1 MKFSRIM
8 VVAILLLAIFM
19 VGAPSAAEENVTD
32 TVDNLLAVESLD
44 DDNIMQSSDD
54 VLAVG
59 SADED
64 VIAESPGTFDDLQS
78 MVDNAVRGDTLYLDK
93 DYSRME
99 NHKIRISKAITIDG
113 QGHTMDSNYKENYVF
128 YVTNSGAVIKN
139 LTFINGGDIYVYS
152 DGATCSVYDCRFEKC
167 PAIHTG
173 GAIHGGNAYNCSF
186 VECSSTTG
194 GAICDGNAY
203 NCSFLDCSANFGGAI
218 YSGSA
223 YNCSF
228 VGCHANY
235 YGGAIHGGDAY
246 NCSFTDCSAKE
257 YGGAIYNGDVYGS
270 SFADCTALSSGAAI
284 YAGDAY
290 DSSFVNCSSTDCNAA
305 IVRGNASGC
314 TFVNCSAFA
323 AIHLVTIRNI
333 TYGSNAVVQ
342 VWGDSNVGYVNITIA
357 GVTKKLQPK
366 PSGAV
371 IYFNNVNVGT
381 HDVIVSYSGSSN
393 FEAQTVIKSFKVD
406 KGKPFYSI
414 TIKYPYAYSIG
425 HKDWGDIVYT
435 GENVTLYI
443 DKSAANVAGNFNV
456 NINGV
461 SQKIKASSSSKT
473 LEISLGILD
482 FGSYNIT
489 VSYAGSA
496 NCYAIV
502 MSLAFRVINKNPIDY
517 ICTRDK
523 PYTYS
528 SGHRDY
534 GDVEYSGQSTA
545 LYIYKNAADVPGNF
559 NVTVNGVSQTVKAS
573 SSGKTLEIPLGILKM
588 GPYNITVSYA
598 GNDDFSAQTISVA
611 FNVVR
616 KNPIYEIYT
625 NNPDAYSYP
634 YTYSS
639 GNRDFGDVVY
649 AGENATLY
657 IRKNSLDV
665 AGNFNVIINGVSQK
679 VKASSSS
686 TILQIPLGVLNRGP
700 YNITVSYAGSAIFAA
715 QTISLAFKVVNADP
729 IDSISVTPSKPS
741 NNGQVSFSHSPSKI
755 YICLKNK
762 DIPSVNV
769 KINDVPYVVNTL
781 GISKFAFNWGIMKP
795 GYYDIEVSY
804 GGDGNY
810 KAQTKTLSFKV
821 VKAKP
826 IDGITLSPYNYC
838 SNSTSSRTITYDG
851 RDSSLTINL
860 TSNRIAGKVHVT
872 VNGASH
878 KAFNLSGKSYV
889 ENIPLGILNIGSNL
903 IKVTYSGSAYF
914 DAQEISLTINV
925 TKANP
930 IKSVSQPSANVGYGE
945 NVTIKV
951 DMANNKINGNVW
963 FTVSDENKTKLITDK
978 MAIKNGVAT
987 CSVPDLA
994 IGKYYLHIYYAGNV
1008 HYNAQT
1014 IKKSFKVFN
1023 ISSELSVINATAGSI
1038 SVLTANV
1045 ANDAVEMSNSKL
1057 TATLTRSDLSP
1068 VSLL

>member
-1 MKFSRIM
+1 MKLNKI
-8 VVAILLLAIFM
+8 VVITFFILILFTM
-19 VGAPSAAEENVTD
+19 GAVSAADENITE
-32 TVDNLLAVESLD
+32 AV
-44 DDNIMQSSDD
+44 DD
-54 VLAVG
+54 VLSAD

-64 VIAESPGTFDDLQS
+64 EISASSGTFADLQS
-78 MVDNAVRGDTLYLDK
+78 LVDDAVHGETLYLDK
-93 DYSRME
+93 DYSRTD

-113 QGHTMDSNYKENYVF
+113 QGHTMDSNYKSNYVF

-152 DGATCSVYDCRFEKC
+152 DDATCFVYDCRFEKC
-167 PAIHTG
+167 PAVHTG

-257 YGGAIYNGDVYGS
+257 YGGAIYNGDAYGS
-270 SFADCTALSSGAAI
+270 SFADCSALSSGAAI

-290 DSSFVNCSSTDCNAA
+290 DSSFVNCSSMDSNAA
-305 IVRGNASGC
+305 IIRGNASGC
-314 TFVNCSAFA
+314 TFEKCSAFA
-323 AIHLVTIRNI
+323 AIHSVKVANTA
-333 TYGSNAVVQ
+333 YGSNAVINVY
-342 VWGDSNVGYVNITIA
+342 GDSNVGYVNITIA

-366 PSGAV
+366 PSGAF

-381 HDVIVSYSGSSN
+381 HDVIVSYSGSSYC
-393 FEAQTVIKSFKVD
+393 EAQTVIKSFKVD

-443 DKSAANVAGNFNV
+443 DKSAANVAGNFHV
-456 NINGV
+456 TINGV
-461 SQKIKASSSSKT
+461 SQKVKASSSSKT
-473 LEISLGILD
+473 LEIPLGVLD

-523 PYTYS
+523 PYAYS
-528 SGHRDY
+528 SGHRDW

-559 NVTVNGVSQTVKAS
+559 NVNINGVSQMVKAS
-573 SSGKTLEIPLGILKM
+573 SSVTALQVPLGILKL
-588 GPYNITVSYA
+588 GPYNITVAYA
-598 GNDDFSAQTISVA
+598 GNENFSAQTISLA

-625 NNPDAYSYP
+625 NNPNAYSYP
-634 YTYSS
+634 YTYSWYRDY
-639 GNRDFGDVVY
+639 GNVEYG
-649 AGENATLY
+649 GGNATLY
-657 IRKNSLDV
+657 IRKNAADV
-665 AGNFNVIINGVSQK
+665 AGNFNVAINGVSQK
-679 VKASSSS
+679 VKASSGG
-686 TILQIPLGVLNRGP
+686 TILQIPLGVLKTGS
-700 YNITVSYAGSAIFAA
+700 YNITVSHAGTAIFNA
-715 QTISLAFKVVNADP
+715 QTMSLAFKVVKANP
-729 IDSISVTPSKPS
+729 IDSIIVAPGNPS
-741 NNGQVSFSHSPSKI
+741 NNGQVPFSHSQSKI
-755 YICLKNK
+755 YIYLKNR

-769 KINDVPYVVNTL
+769 KINGVSYAVNTS
-781 GISKFAFNWGIMKP
+781 GISKFAFRWGIMQP
-795 GYYDIEVSY
+795 GDYDIEVSY
-804 GGDGNY
+804 SGDRNY
-810 KAQTKTLSFKV
+810 KAQTKPLSFKV

-826 IDGITLSPYNYC
+826 IDSITISPYNYC
-838 SNSTSSRTITYDG
+838 SSSASSGTITYDG
-851 RDSSLTINL
+851 KDTSLTINL
-860 TSNRIAGKVHVT
+860 TSNRIAGKVHIT

-878 KAFNLSGKSYV
+878 KAFALSGNSYLD
-889 ENIPLGILNIGSNL
+889 NIPLGILKAGTNV

-914 DAQEISLTINV
+914 EAQEISFTVNV

-930 IKSVSQPSANVGYGE
+930 IKSVSQPAANVGYGE

-951 DMANNKINGNVW
+951 DMSNNKINGNVW
-963 FTVSDENKTKLITDK
+963 FTVSDENKTKLTTDK
-978 MAIKNGVAT
+978 MAIKEGVAT
-987 CSVPDLA
+987 CSVPNLA

-1008 HYNAQT
+1008 NYNAQT
-1014 IKKSFKVFN
+1014 TKTSFKV
-1023 ISSELSVINATAGSI
+1023 IDRSSELSVINATAGGN
-1038 SVLTANV
+1038 A
-1045 ANDAVEMSNSKL
+1045 
-1057 TATLTRSDLSP
+1057 
-1068 VSLL
+1068 